1 MEPLSPGRWARR
13 RGTRRGSSLLAVPV
27 GQHSAGAAPRRVAL
41 LQWSR
46 QLHQGAREEDCIPR
60 KRPRSGRR
68 NGEDGRGTN
77 GTAGSQSV
85 RRSTHVTTPAQ
96 ERAYLVGLDYGQRAT
111 MGPRE
116 SLRELARLA
125 RTAGATVVGQT
136 LQRRKRPE
144 PATYIGAGKLEEII
158 GLREETDYS
167 VVIFD
172 EQLSPGQQLR
182 LESALEVKVLDR
194 SALILD
200 IFASRA
206 STREAALQV
215 DLAQHEYLLPRLRGQ
230 WQHLER
236 LEGAIGSRGPGE
248 TQLETDRRLIGGRIS
263 RLKKQIGGVRR
274 QRELHR
280 SRRRREGIPV
290 VALVGYTNAG
300 KSSLL
305 QSLAG
310 SDTLTADALFATLDP
325 LTRRVGTDDAET
337 FLLTDTVGFIQK
349 LPTQLISAFRA
360 TLEELESAD
369 VLLHVVD
376 TTSEAASAQ
385 SETVLETLAALGIAG
400 TPMLTVLNKADDLA
414 LPDGSSPTCE
424 ADLARIAID
433 NPARDAAEAHPDLP
447 NLGTVLVSALTGWG
461 IAELRT
467 RLGYELFGKGLAAPA
482 PSRVLTI

>member
-1 MEPLSPGRWARR
+1 MVRR
-13 RGTRRGSSLLAVPV
+13 ATS
-27 GQHSAGAAPRRVAL
+27 
-41 LQWSR
+41 
-46 QLHQGAREEDCIPR
+46 EEDCIPR
-60 KRPRSGRR
+60 KRPRNDRYEGSNGRSPNAARPGRR
-68 NGEDGRGTN
+68 
-77 GTAGSQSV
+77 A
-85 RRSTHVTTPAQ
+85 THVTKPAR
-96 ERAYLVGLDYGQRAT
+96 ERAYLVGLDYGQRAA
-111 MGPRE
+111 MAPRE

-136 LQRRKRPE
+136 LQRRRRPE
-144 PATYIGAGKLEEII
+144 PATYIGAGKLEEVA
-158 GLREETDYS
+158 GLRAETGYS

-182 LESALEVKVLDR
+182 LESALGVKVLDR

-206 STREAALQV
+206 SSREAALQV
-215 DLAQHEYLLPRLRGQ
+215 ELAQHEYLLPRLRGQ

-263 RLKKQIGGVRR
+263 RLKRQIGGVRR

-305 QSLAG
+305 QALAG
-310 SDTLTADALFATLDP
+310 AETLTADALFATLDP
-325 LTRRVGTDDAET
+325 LTRRVATDDAEA

-360 TLEELESAD
+360 TLEELDSAD
-369 VLLHVVD
+369 LLLHVVD
-376 TTSEAASAQ
+376 ATSEAAGAQ
-385 SETVLETLAALGIAG
+385 SETVLDTLASLGLAG
-400 TPMLTVLNKADDLA
+400 TPIVTALNKADELV
-414 LPDGSSPTCE
+414 LPDGSQPTCE
-424 ADLARIAID
+424 ADLARVAIE
-433 NPARDAAEAHPDLP
+433 NPALSAAEAHADLP
-447 NLGTVLVSALTGWG
+447 NLGAVLVSALTGWG
-461 IAELRT
+461 VADLRA
-467 RLGYELFGKGLAAPA
+467 RLGYELFGGGVSASAPA
-482 PSRVLTI
+482 GVAATWNTHLPV

>member
-1 MEPLSPGRWARR
+1 MSGGR
-13 RGTRRGSSLLAVPV
+13 P
-27 GQHSAGAAPRRVAL
+27 
-41 LQWSR
+41 
-46 QLHQGAREEDCIPR
+46 REEGCIPR
-60 KRPRSGRR
+60 KRARNGRR
-68 NGEDGRGTN
+68 DGGGRGPD
-77 GTAGSQSV
+77 GS
-85 RRSTHVTTPAQ
+85 RPARGARHVTAPAQ

-116 SLRELARLA
+116 SLRELGRLT

-136 LQRRKRPE
+136 LQRRRHPD
-144 PATYIGAGKLEEII
+144 PATYIGSGKVEEIRA
-158 GLREETDYS
+158 LRETSDYS

-182 LESALEVKVLDR
+182 LESAFDLKVLDR

-215 DLAQHEYLLPRLRGQ
+215 ELAQHEYLLPRLRGQ

-263 RLKKQIGGVRR
+263 RLKRQIGGVRK

-280 SRRRREGIPV
+280 RRRRREGIPV
-290 VALVGYTNAG
+290 VALVGYANAG

-305 QSLAG
+305 QALAG
-310 SDTLTADALFATLDP
+310 AETLTADALFATLDP
-325 LTRRVGTDDAET
+325 LTRRVGTDDAAA

-369 VLLHVVD
+369 LLLHVVD
-376 TTSEAASAQ
+376 STSEAADAQ
-385 SETVLETLAALGIAG
+385 SETVLDTLAALGLAG
-400 TPMLTVLNKADDLA
+400 TPMLTVLNKADELV
-414 LPDGSSPTCE
+414 LPDGSPPTCE
-424 ADLARIAID
+424 ADLTRITIE
-433 NPARDAAEAHPDLP
+433 NPARGAAEAHTELP

-461 IAELRT
+461 IGELRR
-467 RLGYELFGKGLAAPA
+467 RLAFELFDGGFGPVSPA
-482 PSRVLTI
+482 QWASTA